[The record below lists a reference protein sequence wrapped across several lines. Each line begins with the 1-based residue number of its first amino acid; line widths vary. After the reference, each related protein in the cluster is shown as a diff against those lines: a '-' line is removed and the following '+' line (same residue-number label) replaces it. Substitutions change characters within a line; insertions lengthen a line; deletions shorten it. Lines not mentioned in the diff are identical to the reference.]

1 MKRAVS
7 LALLALSLFG
17 VLGPDAMAAMPA
29 FRTISKTETSHVKRI
44 LLVFAHPDDET
55 MMGGTLLKLK
65 ELGVEVRA
73 VYATAG
79 EGGKRVVLMKG
90 KPIEERAPSTGWLAQ
105 VRKGELAR
113 ALTHF
118 GVKVHELLGQPDA
131 PTRFADG
138 KPAETGTEFLSRGDW
153 DVHAIEH
160 GIVRAATAFRPDVV
174 ITLLPDNKRV
184 HPHHQAIAIITRR
197 LFQAGKLGPTAK
209 QLYGLEETVWYSPDT
224 FQSGALDEAQKV
236 RFDTSKACVKNK
248 KITYASYA
256 AKGASMHK
264 SQMVGYKGEV
274 PGYEVFVPLGLGDN
288 LLMSL
293 LTPTATARRA
303 AKIRPPAVR
312 KSLPKT
318 FKVKRGA
325 GWVPR

>member
-7 LALLALSLFG
+7 LALS
-17 VLGPDAMAAMPA
+17 VLGILAMLGQDAIAAMPA
-29 FRTISKTETSHVKRI
+29 FRTMAAAEPAHVKKI

-55 MMGGTLLKLK
+55 MMGGTLLRLR

-90 KPIEERAPSTGWLAQ
+90 KPLEERPPSTAWLAN

-113 ALTHF
+113 ALAHF
-118 GVKVHELLGQPDA
+118 GVKMHELLGQPDA

-160 GIVRAATAFRPDVV
+160 GIVRAATAFRPDLV
-174 ITLLPDNKRV
+174 ITLLPDNKHV
-184 HPHHQAIAIITRR
+184 HPHHQAIGIITRR
-197 LFQAGKLGPTAK
+197 LFQADKLGGAK
-209 QLYGLEETVWYSPDT
+209 QLYGLEETVWYSPET
-224 FQSGALDEAQKV
+224 FRSGALDEAQKV
-236 RFDTSKACVKNK
+236 RFDTSKACAKNK
-248 KITYASYA
+248 KVTYAKAA
-256 AKGASMHK
+256 AKGAAMHR

-288 LLMSL
+288 LLQAL
-293 LTPTATARRA
+293 LNPSATARRA
-303 AKIRPPAVR
+303 AKIRPPAVK

-318 FKVKRGA
+318 FKVRRGA